1 MLVPTSTAGGQNLSL
16 SDSSR
21 GENIGL
27 GLRLGFEGL
36 IALVVTAHD
45 TLVQYLVCR
54 IAGVLWRKP
63 VRAYL
68 RRHRSHKLGGFG
80 EFGVKRGELT
90 ATRTDCGT

>member
-27 GLRLGFEGL
+27 GLLLGFEGL
-36 IALVVTAHD
+36 IALAVTAHD

-68 RRHRSHKLGGFG
+68 RRPPF
-80 EFGVKRGELT
+80 
-90 ATRTDCGT
+90 A

>member
-1 MLVPTSTAGGQNLSL
+1 LA
-16 SDSSR
+16 
-21 GENIGL
+21 
-27 GLRLGFEGL
+27 
-36 IALVVTAHD
+36 VTAHD

-63 VRAYL
+63 VPTYAV
-68 RRHRSHKLGGFG
+68 HRSHKLGGFG